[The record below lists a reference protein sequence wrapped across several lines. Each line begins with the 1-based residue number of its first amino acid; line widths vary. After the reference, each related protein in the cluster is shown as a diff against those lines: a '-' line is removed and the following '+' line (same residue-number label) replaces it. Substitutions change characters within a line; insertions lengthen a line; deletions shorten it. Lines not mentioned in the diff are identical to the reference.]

1 MKRTFVC
8 LLIMLNCYCDF
19 ESLYKYEKYLYLAN
33 NSNHSIN
40 LHFNNVKSLDN
51 SNLNKVYP
59 DTLIR
64 NDIENWISGKILTNE
79 KVTPVIGANDWNEFY
94 NTNAPK
100 DTISLF
106 IFHSDTLAK
115 YSWEEVRHGYKVLA
129 RYDLSLQDI
138 KTVDFILSYPP
149 DIRMEGIKL
158 FLNR

>member
-1 MKRTFVC
+1 MKKKYIPIILV
-8 LLIMLNCYCDF
+8 LLFGFSCIKNGLKKALF
-19 ESLYKYEKYLYLAN
+19 LQN
-33 NSNHSIN
+33 NSNHYLKVYFDNFPGYN
-40 LHFNNVKSLDN
+40 L
-51 SNLNKVYP
+51 VYP
-59 DTLIR
+59 DTLISDYAKDWLSHDFKEIFTENTIVDSR
-64 NDIENWISGKILTNE
+64 NWGSLYEVG
-79 KVTPVIGANDWNEFY
+79 
-94 NTNAPK
+94 APK

-115 YSWEEVRHGYKVLA
+115 YSWEEVRQGYKVLA